1 MAAPNIVSV
10 ATITGTTNAAS
21 LTTVTANVVVNAA
34 ASGKVFKINSIII
47 TNIDGTNAANCT
59 IGYYNTTAATL
70 YKLAH
75 LISVPAQ
82 ASLTLIDKSTSIY
95 LQEGEYINGSA
106 SGNSKLDII
115 ISYEQLS

>member
-10 ATITGTTNAAS
+10 STITATTNAAA
-21 LTTVTANVVVNAA
+21 LTTSTANVVVNAA
-34 ASGKVFKINSIII
+34 ASGKVYKINTILV
-47 TNIDGTNAANCT
+47 TNIDGSSPANCT
-59 IGYYNTTAATL
+59 IGYYNSTAAAVF
-70 YKLAH
+70 KLAH

-82 ASLTLIDKSTSIY
+82 TSLTLIDKSSSIY

-106 SGNSKLDII
+106 SANSDLEII

>member
-10 ATITGTTNAAS
+10 STITATTNAAS
-21 LTTVTANVVVNAA
+21 LTTASANVVVNAA
-34 ASGKVFKINSIII
+34 ASGKVFKINTIIV
-47 TNIDGTNAANCT
+47 TNIDGSAAANCT
-59 IGYYNTTAATL
+59 VGYYNSAASTL

-82 ASLTLIDKSTSIY
+82 ASLTLIDKSSSIY
-95 LQEGEYINGSA
+95 LQEGEYINGLA

>member
-10 ATITGTTNAAS
+10 STITATTNAAA
-21 LTTVTANVVVNAA
+21 LTTSTANVVVNSA
-34 ASGKVFKINSIII
+34 ASGKVYKINTILV
-47 TNIDGTNAANCT
+47 TNIDGSSAANCT
-59 IGYYNTTAATL
+59 IGYYNSTAAAVF
-70 YKLAH
+70 KLAH

-82 ASLTLIDKSTSIY
+82 ASLTLIDKSSSIY

-106 SGNSKLDII
+106 SANSDLEII